1 MSHCDVSKSP
11 PPLITKIPSLVSTD
25 AARIL
30 PSHSGGHCV
39 APDHRI
45 PSKQTWRV
53 WGELGSNLTA
63 QQWSRP
69 TLCPGWDAACLYAH
83 ASMFPMAMSAP
94 LPVLNGPVGEPL
106 TAVEAM
112 RRFNAPGGVA
122 TTMAKTIADAAVT
135 NAAEHI
141 RAQLIDRFTVQGSRA
156 LHGLRKT
163 EPTMVV
169 PWPAAEF
176 VMTLVEAMRIVLVE
190 ATVHLLDVFLET
202 AINVATVA
210 PVTRLL
216 LLQQWPPRRCN
227 RHCDYSPADLIMSAV
242 SIVIGV

>member
-1 MSHCDVSKSP
+1 MTGDVY
-11 PPLITKIPSLVSTD
+11 LGRLD
-25 AARIL
+25 AL
-30 PSHSGGHCV
+30 E
-39 APDHRI
+39 
-45 PSKQTWRV
+45 QTWQV
-53 WGELGSNLTA
+53 WGELGSNLTV

-69 TLCPGWDAACLYAH
+69 TRCPGWDAACLYAH
-83 ASMFPMAMSAP
+83 ASMFPMAMNAP

-122 TTMAKTIADAAVT
+122 ITMAKTVADAAVT
-135 NAAEHI
+135 EAAEHT

-176 VMTLVEAMRIVLVE
+176 VMTLVEAMGIVLVE
-190 ATVHLLDVFLET
+190 ATVHLLDVQRAL
-202 AINVATVA
+202 
-210 PVTRLL
+210 
-216 LLQQWPPRRCN
+216 
-227 RHCDYSPADLIMSAV
+227 DYSPAVPIQALQYVACLLAAMVDPVEFIEAATGRT
-242 SIVIGV
+242 SIPVLPVLR